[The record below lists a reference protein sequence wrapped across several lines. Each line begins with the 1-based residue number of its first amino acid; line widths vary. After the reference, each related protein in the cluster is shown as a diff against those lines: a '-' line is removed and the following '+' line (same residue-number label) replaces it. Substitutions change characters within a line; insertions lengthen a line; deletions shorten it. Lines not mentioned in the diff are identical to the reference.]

1 MLIQA
6 NSSHTLPLRDNS
18 VQCIITSPPYY
29 ALRNYGVDGQLG
41 LEADWREWLDNMV
54 AVFMECHRVLRPDG
68 VLWLNVGDKYC
79 SNGGRGMGRSL
90 IRAGRA
96 HQQQNL
102 DKGQAEP
109 GFKYKD
115 AMLLPH
121 RLAIALQ
128 ERGWYVRQTIVWH
141 KPTAM
146 PESVKDRPVSSH
158 EYVFLMAKSGRY
170 YFDQAAMI
178 EPVTGGAHP
187 GDSRPFHTKNDL
199 KRQRLIRFPGGWAV
213 GATDHR
219 ILPDGERNL
228 KSNTSKGTARIKPA
242 NLRKRR
248 SVWTVTSQPFSGAH
262 FATFPPR
269 LIEPMLLASTRPGD
283 IVLDPFAG
291 AGTVGLVAERHGRQW
306 VGLELK
312 WDYIQMAKQRIEDDK
327 EVRLARTL
335 KARTA

>member
-41 LEADWREWLDNMV
+41 LENSWREWLDNMV
-54 AVFMECHRVLRPDG
+54 AVFMECHRVLKSDG
-68 VLWLNVGDKYC
+68 VMWLNCGDKYC
-79 SNGGRGMGRSL
+79 SNGGRGRGGGSARVGRTREQRNPVEGKL
-90 IRAGRA
+90 
-96 HQQQNL
+96 
-102 DKGQAEP
+102 EP

-115 AMLLPH
+115 LMGLPW

-128 ERGWYVRQTIVWH
+128 DQGWWLRRDLIWH

-146 PESVKDRPVSSH
+146 PESVQDRPSTAH
-158 EYVFLMAKSGRY
+158 EYVFLLSKSGRY
-170 YFDQAAMI
+170 YWDQAAML
-178 EPVTGGAHP
+178 EPVTGNAHP
-187 GDSRPFHTKNDL
+187 RGKGVNPKAQKTIKFPVGWDIG
-199 KRQRLIRFPGGWAV
+199 KRTERLRGNFKHKQNESFSAAV
-213 GATDHR
+213 R
-219 ILPDGERNL
+219 KVVSER
-228 KSNTSKGTARIKPA
+228 R
-242 NLRKRR
+242 RR
-248 SVWTVTSQPFSGAH
+248 SVWTVASQPFKGSH

-269 LIEPMLLASTRPGD
+269 LIEPMLLASTRPKD
-283 IVLDPFAG
+283 TVLDPFAG

-306 VGLELK
+306 IGLELK